1 MHQPTTAE
9 PVIKFYKLK
18 TLEDIVAYELE
29 TAEQNFIRIKR
40 PLAFSVE
47 NEDGTGR
54 QMLNVREW
62 IPPIV
67 SSVDEIL
74 LPKEYVLFSTEVRES
89 FKEEFI
95 DAVNYLYGVVP
106 KPRNSKKSSSSGK
119 IVPFVSMMKDP
130 SSKPN

>member
-1 MHQPTTAE
+1 MHQPITAE

-18 TLEDIVAYELE
+18 NLEDIVAYELVSE
-29 TAEQNFIRIKR
+29 DAESYRIKR

-47 NEDGTGR
+47 NEDDSGR

-67 SSVDEIL
+67 SAVEEIL
-74 LPKEYVLFSTEVRES
+74 LPKSFVLFTTDVRES

-95 DAVNYLYGVVP
+95 DAVTYLYSVTPKKKSP
-106 KPRNSKKSSSSGK
+106 KPTGK
-119 IVPFVSMMKDP
+119 VIPLASIMKDP